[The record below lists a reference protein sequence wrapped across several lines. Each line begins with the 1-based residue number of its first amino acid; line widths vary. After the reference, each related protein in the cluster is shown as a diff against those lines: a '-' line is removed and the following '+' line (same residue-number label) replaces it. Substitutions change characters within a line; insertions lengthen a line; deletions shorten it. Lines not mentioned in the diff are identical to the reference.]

1 MGIKSEKKLTDRI
14 SMKYPCAKLLLMFLS
29 LVLSMAASA
38 QTVTRPGGGGE
49 RDWHEPSKESI
60 FADFKEVFGKRIQK
74 CDPKAKNLHA
84 FPEIYQYLYLKHVGH
99 LVGTHK
105 DLKNQKSPSCQGNEG
120 EVLHCLLSK
129 EVKQEIVKLI
139 SDKDFKT
146 YLIKGIKLSKEE
158 AEARIMFLR
167 HLSGNLKSE

>member
-1 MGIKSEKKLTDRI
+1 
-14 SMKYPCAKLLLMFLS
+14 MKYPSAKLRLMFLS

-49 RDWHEPSKESI
+49 LDWREPTKENM
-60 FADFKEVFGKRIQK
+60 FADLKQVFDRRIQK
-74 CDPKAKNLHA
+74 CDPKATKLHS
-84 FPEIYQYLYLKHVGH
+84 FQEIYHYLYLKHVGH

-105 DLKNQKSPSCQGNEG
+105 DFKDQKSPSCQGNEG
-120 EVLHCLLSK
+120 EVLHCLMSK
-129 EVKQEIVKLI
+129 QVKQEIVKLI
-139 SDKDFKT
+139 SDRDFKT
-146 YLIKGIKLSKEE
+146 YLIKGMKLSKEE